1 MAAGTDFSPT
11 FKVLEGGNN
20 KDNVFVRKDEIS
32 ENSDD
37 LKQMTTGRPP
47 RHVSVVRHSISSAT
61 IMSAVDLVSK
71 STRDV

>member
-11 FKVLEGGNN
+11 FTVLEGGNN

-47 RHVSVVRHSISSAT
+47 RHVSVVRHSAT